1 MAMIIHPQPSLIS
14 DLVAENRRLRT
25 RLATLESNA
34 NPNIVSA
41 EREIFIGGPVVIF
54 RWGIEKNWPIEY
66 VSPNVTLVFGY
77 DVATLYAKDFSFAS
91 LVHPDDISNIAGEVI
106 AFSAD
111 PHIRCFEQEYRL
123 RTAQDEYRWFYD
135 FTAII
140 RDETGKPTH
149 YHGYLLD
156 ITERR
161 LAEEHYRAT
170 ERAFSTKLEKTLA
183 EQQAIL
189 DNAVVGITL
198 LRDRIVVWNN
208 RKIELLFGYEKDAL
222 MGACASLVFPDQ
234 TSFEAFG
241 QAAYPAMCSGQP
253 YTTRQQYRH
262 RDGHLF
268 WAEVSGQFLD
278 WHTPEKGAIWITRDV
293 NNEVLAYA
301 ALRASEQYLSRVLAG
316 SNDGFW
322 DWEIATGLV
331 NFSDSWWYM
340 FGYQPND
347 FSQNVTSWRALV
359 HPEDLPHAEQALIAH
374 IQGQSAQYQ
383 LEIRMKHRTQG
394 WVWSLVRGKV
404 YARDA
409 QGVAQRMAGTHTDIT
424 ERKQAELELRR
435 LNETLEHRVAEAVS
449 KNLAQERLLIQQS
462 RLAAMGEMLGNI
474 AHQWRQPLNA
484 LALVLANI
492 QDAWEYGE
500 LDDHYLQQTV
510 YEGQRLIQKM
520 STTIDDFRNF
530 FRPNRE
536 KQAFSPREV
545 IQETLDLL
553 DASFRHNQIDIFLAQ
568 CAQELVAWGY
578 ANEFSQ
584 VLLNVLNNAKDA
596 ILQAHPLQR
605 KITISCE
612 CMEKM
617 IVVNITDTGGGIPEE
632 VLGRIFE
639 PYFTTKHKGTGIGL
653 YMSRMIM
660 ENSMHGSIDIK
671 NVGDGVCVSLYCPCS
686 NV

>member
-1 MAMIIHPQPSLIS
+1 MIIDPQPSLIA

-25 RLATLESNA
+25 RLATLETNA

-54 RWGIEKNWPIEY
+54 RWGIGKNWPIEY

-77 DVATLYAKDFSFAS
+77 DVATLCAADFSFAD
-91 LVHPDDISNIAGEVI
+91 LVHPDDIATIAGEVI

-111 PHIRCFEQEYRL
+111 PNVRCFEQEYRL
-123 RTAQDEYRWFYD
+123 RTAQEEYRWFYD
-135 FTAII
+135 FTAIM

-161 LAEEHYRAT
+161 LAEERHRTT
-170 ERAFSTKLEKTLA
+170 ERAFSAQLEKALA

-189 DNAVVGITL
+189 DNAVVGISL

-208 RKIELLFGYEKDAL
+208 RKIELLFGYEKDEL
-222 MGACASLVFPDQ
+222 MGACAALIFPDQ
-234 TSFEAFG
+234 ASFEHFG
-241 QAAYPAMCSGQP
+241 QIAYPAMRSGQP

-262 RDGHLF
+262 RSGRLF

-278 WHTPEKGAIWITRDV
+278 WHHPEKGAIWITRDI
-293 NNEVLAYA
+293 NNEMLTYA

-331 NFSDSWWYM
+331 NFSDSWWHM
-340 FGYQPND
+340 FGYQPNNHAQTVD
-347 FSQNVTSWRALV
+347 SWRALV
-359 HPEDLPHAEQALIAH
+359 HPDDLPHAEQALAAH
-374 IQGQSAQYQ
+374 VQGKAPHYQ
-383 LEIRMKHRTQG
+383 LEMRMKHCTEG
-394 WVWSLVRGKV
+394 WVWTLARGKV
-404 YARDA
+404 YAYDPY
-409 QGVAQRMAGTHTDIT
+409 GMAQRMAGTHTDIT

-435 LNETLEHRVAEAVS
+435 LNETLEHRVQEAVS

-500 LDDHYLQQTV
+500 LDDRYLQHAIS
-510 YEGQRLIQKM
+510 EGQKLIQKM

-536 KQAFSPREV
+536 KQAFFIHHV
-545 IQETLDLL
+545 IQETVDLL
-553 DASFRHNQIDIFLAQ
+553 DASFRHNQIEVFLAQ
-568 CAQELVAWGY
+568 CPDRLTAWGY
-578 ANEFSQ
+578 SNEFSQ

-596 ILQAHPLQR
+596 ILQHQPASR
-605 KITISCE
+605 KITIHASQTRD
-612 CMEKM
+612 M
-617 IVVNITDTGGGIPEE
+617 IVVRITDNGGGIPETI
-632 VLGRIFE
+632 LGRIFE

-660 ENSMHGSIDIK
+660 ENSMHGSIDVENIE
-671 NVGDGVCVSLYCPCS
+671 GGACFSLYCPCPES
-686 NV
+686 V